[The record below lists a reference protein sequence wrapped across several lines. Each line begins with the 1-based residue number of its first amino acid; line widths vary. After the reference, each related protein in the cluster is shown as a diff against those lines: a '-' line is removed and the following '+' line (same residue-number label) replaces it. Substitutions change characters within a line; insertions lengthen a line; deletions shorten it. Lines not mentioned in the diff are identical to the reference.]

1 MFNVNA
7 SIGFVEVLLFHA
19 IFVGYQDTS
28 HRPNRFDNSATSFL
42 LLICGI

>member
-19 IFVGYQDTS
+19 IFGGLSGYMAPS
-28 HRPNRFDNSATSFL
+28 K
-42 LLICGI
+42 